1 MIGGGKAD
9 GAGRERGR
17 VHVAR
22 AELTLAVEDTLPLRA
37 VPLTPDPLTA
47 FARAYEGLR
56 DDLGETAEVCLDL
69 LPLTPAQRRA
79 RRRKAIAAERGEGG
93 RGGTSIGDQLTVAL
107 WGGRPSS
114 QRAGAAR
121 PPAGG
126 LRDME
131 IRAARKA
138 TSAKLVSVE
147 PMFAVQVLV
156 RVRSE
161 VAGRPEAH
169 LHAILAAF
177 EQWTGDNWW
186 RTVGRRVGW
195 VHLGADSSPWAR
207 ARFDQRVDTGLFRPA
222 KECVVTATEIA
233 GFLKPPTVS
242 CAAPNV
248 ARSGGVIPPPPQGLP
263 EYRVGDPKLLPLGV
277 VATRD
282 GDRSVG
288 VRLDETFFSL
298 SAGRSRFGKTEGAI
312 SRFIALARAGH
323 GCFFLD
329 PHADALARMKP
340 YLVDIADRVLEI
352 NLASGRQARQAGW
365 NLFSMEGRGPE
376 DVEARVSAVVD
387 SFASAL
393 QWGEVNNRALTLTT
407 MAAQS
412 MCELALA
419 VPPDMAP
426 TLFQMTTILSDEDWR
441 TVVLPYLSPA
451 TRGFWA
457 NRFAK
462 LSSDAI
468 TPVTNLIDRL
478 RSSAAVAALLGS
490 SRSTYNIRKA
500 MDSGS
505 VVLCCPAGIGDKDR
519 LLANFFIYDL
529 LQASLSRRDITN
541 PSQRRPFHCFIDEM
555 QTIDGAAKGNLA
567 ALLEQCGK
575 FGLRLHAMVQQP
587 TRLTKTTLDALL
599 TNRSH
604 LMSTVVGAESARLLA
619 REWGGRVAPETIT
632 SLDRYTFVSSVT
644 LDGQVS
650 DPFLVR
656 GFEVGELWGEYH
668 QPDGVPDLDKAIDV
682 NLARRSTDEVLADL
696 DTLDERIAD
705 YLGGSA
711 AVPAADEARP
721 PTRGSGL
728 RLVE

>member
-1 MIGGGKAD
+1 MSGEG
-9 GAGRERGR
+9 GAGRERRR

-22 AELTLAVEDTLPLRA
+22 AELTLAREDTCPLRA

-69 LPLTPAQRRA
+69 LALTPAQRRA
-79 RRRKAIAAERGEGG
+79 RRRQALAAERDNTGGGGAVGE
-93 RGGTSIGDQLTVAL
+93 QLRVAL
-107 WGGRPSS
+107 WGGRPTP
-114 QRAGAAR
+114 RR
-121 PPAGG
+121 PAGG
-126 LRDME
+126 GHLGDVE
-131 IRAARKA
+131 LRAARKA
-138 TSAKLVSVE
+138 TLAKLVTVE

-156 RVRSE
+156 RVRSQVE
-161 VAGRPEAH
+161 GRPQAH
-169 LHAILAAF
+169 LHAILAGF

-207 ARFDQRVDTGLFRPA
+207 ARFDRRMDTGLFRPA
-222 KECVVTATEIA
+222 RRCVVTATEIA
-233 GFLKPPTVS
+233 GLLKPPTAS
-242 CAAPNV
+242 CPAQNV

-263 EYRVGDPKLLPLGV
+263 TYRAGDPTLLPLGI

-282 GDRSVG
+282 GPRPVG

-329 PHADALARMKP
+329 PHADALARIKP
-340 YLVDIADRVLEI
+340 YLVDLADRVLEI
-352 NLASGRQARQAGW
+352 NLAAGRQAAQAGW

-412 MCELALA
+412 MCELALVLPA
-419 VPPDMAP
+419 DMAP

-441 TVVLPYLSPA
+441 AAVLPHLSSA
-451 TRGFWA
+451 TRGFWTS
-457 NRFAK
+457 RFSK
-462 LSSDAI
+462 LSADAI

-490 SRSTYNIRKA
+490 SRSTYDIRKA
-500 MDSGS
+500 MDSGG

-529 LQASLSRRDITN
+529 LQASLSRKDT
-541 PSQRRPFHCFIDEM
+541 PPAERRPFHTFVDEM
-555 QTIDGAAKGNLA
+555 QTIDGASKGNLA

-619 REWGGRVAPETIT
+619 REWAGRVAPETIT
-632 SLDRYTFVSSVT
+632 SLERYTFVASVT

-656 GFEVGELWGEYH
+656 GFEVGELWGQFH
-668 QPDGVPDLDKAIDV
+668 QPDGVTGLDAAIDV
-682 NLARRSTDEVLADL
+682 NLARRSTGEVLADL

-705 YLGGSA
+705 HLAG
-711 AVPAADEARP
+711 PAAAPAPGARP